1 MERAYPARI
10 GSLKLGPRATLAP
23 WRASS
28 GSSPPPTARRRSSPC
43 GPSPERAARGR
54 ANEALALAIADLLGL
69 RGSAVRLVSGERS
82 RQKRFRIE
90 ASPEYVR
97 AKLAEIL
104 AGDT

>member
-1 MERAYPARI
+1 VESLVRVESTADGKASILPVRAQPGAGRTGAA
-10 GSLKLGPRATLAP
+10 GSWNGMLKVAVAAP
-23 WRASS
+23 
-28 GSSPPPTARRRSSPC
+28 
-43 GPSPERAARGR
+43 PEGGR

>member
-1 MERAYPARI
+1 VE
-10 GSLKLGPRATLAP
+10 SLVRVESTEDG
-23 WRASS
+23 RASILPVRAQP
-28 GSSPPPTARRRSSPC
+28 GAGRTGAA
-43 GPSPERAARGR
+43 GAWNGMLKVAVAARPTEGR

-82 RQKRFRIE
+82 RRKRFRIE
-90 ASPEYVR
+90 ASPAYVR